1 MMTESPAFLEG
12 TEALPGVDGRHSRG
26 DRTRQALLDAAFFE
40 IHRHGFQA
48 TSLNEII
55 NRAGCTKGS
64 LYHHFID
71 KHSLGLAAVA
81 EHVGGHIRTSWIVP
95 LAETDDPLTAIH
107 DIVERYASGEVELD
121 PRLGCPFQNLTQE
134 MAGIDKD
141 FQDYFRTLFSE
152 WRGAIAAALARGQEM
167 GTVRTNIDAV
177 DAATLIVSTHQGVV
191 SMIKATQ
198 DLGVGRSA
206 ATAFF
211 DYLDSLRP

>member
-1 MMTESPAFLEG
+1 MMTVSALHP
-12 TEALPGVDGRHSRG
+12 EASEAAGIDGRHSRG
-26 DRTRQALLDAAFFE
+26 DRTRQALLDAAIFE

-55 NRAGCTKGS
+55 KRAGCTKGS

-81 EHVGGHIRTSWIVP
+81 EHVGGHIRGSWIVP
-95 LAETDDPLTAIH
+95 LAETTDPLTAIH
-107 DIVERYASGEVELD
+107 DIVERYASGEMELD

-134 MAGIDKD
+134 MAGIDRD
-141 FQDYFRTLFSE
+141 FQAYFKSLFGD
-152 WRGAIAAALARGQEM
+152 WRGAIAAALARGQEK
-167 GTVRTNIDAV
+167 GTVRTNIDPV
-177 DAATLIVSTHQGVV
+177 DAATMIVATHQGVV

-211 DYLDSLRP
+211 DYLENLRP